1 MAARPTNTVHP
12 IGCPCRACA
21 PVATHR
27 HRAGF
32 TIRSASRALVLLA
45 TLIAIPFLVAQALA
59 GLKGGRG

>member
-1 MAARPTNTVHP
+1 MPGLRARRP
-12 IGCPCRACA
+12 
-21 PVATHR
+21 HR

-45 TLIAIPFLVAQALA
+45 LLIAIPFLVAQALA

>member
-1 MAARPTNTVHP
+1 MPGLRARRP
-12 IGCPCRACA
+12 
-21 PVATHR
+21 HR

-45 TLIAIPFLVAQALA
+45 SLIAIPFLVAQALA

>member
-1 MAARPTNTVHP
+1 MAARPSNAVHP
-12 IGCPCRACA
+12 IGCACRACA
-21 PVATHR
+21 PVAPHR

>member
-1 MAARPTNTVHP
+1 MAARPSNAVHP

-21 PVATHR
+21 PVAHR